1 MEKHIER
8 KILIFAEA
16 YGVQHAEI
24 TNGTL
29 FVKFKNSRQID
40 FEDFRKSLREMM
52 QSFVN
57 ADTGVNGNVVGDEV
71 AYDFVPLKDE
81 KAWNTT
87 ETQASVVDT
96 YLDSFYP
103 DANDKHLIR
112 QNLKRAYG
120 GK

>member
-24 TNGTL
+24 TMGTL
-29 FVKFKNSRQID
+29 FVKFKNSMEID
-40 FEDFRKSLREMM
+40 YEDFRLSLREMM

-57 ADTGVNGNVVGDEV
+57 PDTGVNGNVTGDEV

-81 KAWNTT
+81 KAWNTM
-87 ETQASVVDT
+87 EAKE
-96 YLDSFYP
+96 FFA
-103 DANDKHLIR
+103 DARDHHLIH
-112 QNLKRAYG
+112 QDLTRAVG
-120 GK
+120 GKR